1 MSAPQ
6 TVLITGA
13 AGHLGQAVAAT
24 FRQAARA
31 WFWRI
36 DAWTR

>member
-13 AGHLGQAVAAT
+13 AGHLGQAVAASSPSAPAQ
-24 FRQAARA
+24 R
-31 WFWRI
+31 
-36 DAWTR
+36 